1 MTDIFLGTGESVPS
15 YQSVE
20 LLHVSIYFLFREL
33 CYRVKYHNRKIVVF
47 CQFQVYVPIV
57 TLLHLIGGLQVMLL
71 VMHHAMLQMNHVKF
85 HNMTP
90 DIVPREVVYAIQP
103 PLTNGG

>member
-1 MTDIFLGTGESVPS
+1 M
-15 YQSVE
+15 
-20 LLHVSIYFLFREL
+20 
-33 CYRVKYHNRKIVVF
+33 
-47 CQFQVYVPIV
+47 YVPIV

-90 DIVPREVVYAIQP
+90 DIVPREVVYAIQL
-103 PLTNGG
+103 PLTKDGKPGERAAKPDIEVNKCFTMFFDIDFQYSRN